1 MKYRAHQRG
10 SILVM
15 SIFFLLI
22 LFLAASSFL
31 VLLPVE
37 SRATQRTE
45 RLSAAA
51 LTADAGINESLA
63 WLRFQL
69 APNGAPAREPM
80 AAGVYPNDA
89 GRTTDLGNGWTY
101 RWSLVADSE
110 TFPNGSH
117 PIRAYTIVSKAF
129 KNGVIVR
136 EARAEVIQESLSHYA
151 ELYDYWPSNLVKP
164 LRSTSAPAGGPVHVN
179 DVLRMW
185 IPEGSAFWSSDGDAV
200 FSHGITASGTYSSQD
215 GFAYYQ
221 GNWYGS
227 NSDKKPYN
235 DAGPIASRY
244 ARMAEG
250 GRDNVTSG
258 AGDVPL
264 PTNSFQLRD
273 ASWGFS
279 SSNPIPS
286 SAGVYLNEVDGHV
299 QGIYIEGDV
308 QEMQLGFGGSQP
320 AGSGS
325 VAYGD
330 NSWVKVEQPIDGR
343 RSIDDHEAVTVVTI
357 DENSVTLPGGTVLNG
372 STVTGSTTIGVGST
386 LVRSYDG
393 TFTSYPTEL
402 NGVIYAKGDVHNL
415 WGVNKGR
422 RTVAVEGDADTDV
435 SHKIIIGGKESDS
448 DSSSDQDDHDT
459 PLSLDP
465 SEKGLV
471 QYGAVDDDGDG
482 VLDPPTTADNVLG
495 LIGKDVLVSR
505 RLQNNNR
512 WDTAHTETNPLYIF
526 ATVLGGITGEGGSY
540 KVQDYNEGYDGWV
553 YKYGSRIMVDAGAW
567 GTTSGHGLIRGN
579 TFFDAPAVNQP
590 PPYFPAKPTFVVK
603 SYEEV
608 RVDTGETL

>member
-1 MKYRAHQRG
+1 MKLHSKRRG

-15 SIFFLLI
+15 AIFFLMI
-22 LFLAASSFL
+22 LFLAASAFL

-37 SRATQRTE
+37 SRAVQQTE

-51 LTADAGINESLA
+51 LTADAGVNEALA

-69 APNGAPAREPM
+69 APNGAAAREPM
-80 AAGVYPNDA
+80 AAGVYPDDA
-89 GRTTDLGNGWTY
+89 GRTTELGNGWTY
-101 RWSLVADSE
+101 RWSLVADGD
-110 TFPNGSH
+110 TYPNGSH
-117 PIRAYTIVSKAF
+117 PIRAYTIVSKAY
-129 KNGVIVR
+129 KDGVAVR
-136 EARAEVIQESLSHYA
+136 EARAGVIQESLSHYA
-151 ELYDYWPSNLVKP
+151 ELYDYWPTSLVKP
-164 LRSTSAPAGGPVHVN
+164 LRSTSSPAGGPVHVN

-185 IPEGSAFWSSDGDAV
+185 IPEGNSFWGSEGDPI

-221 GNWYGS
+221 GNWSGS
-227 NSDKKPYN
+227 DSSKRPYN
-235 DAGPIASRY
+235 GDGPIASRY
-244 ARMAEG
+244 SRMAEG

-273 ASWGFS
+273 ASWGFA
-279 SSNPIPS
+279 SSNPLPAS
-286 SAGVYLNEVDGHV
+286 PGVYINEVDGAV

-308 QEMQLGFGGSQP
+308 QEMQLGVGGSQP

-325 VAYGD
+325 VAYGN
-330 NSWVKVEQPIDGR
+330 NSWVKIEQPMNGR
-343 RSIDDHEAVTVVTI
+343 RSIDNHEAVTVLTL
-357 DENSVTLPGGTVLNG
+357 DDSSVTLPSGTILNG
-372 STVTGSTTIGVGST
+372 STVTGSTTITEGST

-393 TFTSYPTEL
+393 TFTSYPSSL
-402 NGVIYAKGDVHNL
+402 NGVIYAKGDIHNV
-415 WGVNKGR
+415 WGLNKGR
-422 RTVAVEGDADTDV
+422 RTIAVEGDAETNV

-448 DSSSDQDDHDT
+448 PSARDQDDHDS
-459 PLSLDP
+459 PLSLNP

-471 QYGAVDDDGDG
+471 QYAATDSDSDG
-482 VLDPPTTADNVLG
+482 VLDPPTTANNVLG
-495 LIGKDVLVSR
+495 LIGRDVLVSR

-512 WDTAHTETNPLYIF
+512 WDTAHTESNPLYIY

-540 KVQDYNEGYDGWV
+540 KVQDYDHGYDGWV

-579 TFFDAPAVNQP
+579 TFFDAPAATQP

-603 SYEEV
+603 SYDEV
-608 RVDTGETL
+608 RLHSGEML